1 MSEYDSVST
10 PDDVLKL
17 AQQRTGL
24 TEIEAQT
31 WRPGLAILLE
41 ELNSS
46 PVVTPQGREQQ
57 LDQYVAAL
65 SNRLQVHDY
74 VRQHPEVLDE
84 KIERPLVTLGMPRTG
99 TTVISYLLDQDPAR
113 RSLLH
118 WECVHPV
125 PPATTETLRT
135 DPRCLALLEEHK
147 QIIKFVKEANMPLP
161 HWEDADGPTEDMF
174 IHNQDFKALSW
185 DAFSPTP
192 RYSDWLID
200 EADMTSTYEYMKRFL
215 QVLQSKAPG
224 AWSLKMP
231 SHSVHIETLLK
242 VFPDV
247 RMVWAHRDP
256 YRATG
261 SLCNMWMLPQKMV
274 IKDEDIDRKALGHKA
289 MRQMQAHVERPLRAR
304 ERIGDH
310 RFFHMY
316 YHEMMRD
323 PMDVMRRLYAWAGDE
338 LTPAVETRM
347 QKWLTDHPQDLSQT
361 GTSTPSTSTGS
372 AWTCSNLS
380 SRSTWRHSTSTSKA
394 PRSVA
399 MRVAM
404 VTGPGQTQVRPR
416 AQA

>member
-1 MSEYDSVST
+1 MSECDSVST
-10 PDDVLKL
+10 PDDVLTL

-24 TEIEAQT
+24 TDVDSDS

-41 ELNSS
+41 ELNTSS
-46 PVVTPQGREQQ
+46 VVTPSGRDHQI
-57 LDQYVAAL
+57 DSYVKAL

-74 VRQHPEVLDE
+74 VRRNPDVLDE

-135 DPRCLALLEEHK
+135 DPRCVALLEEQK
-147 QIIKFVKEANMPLP
+147 QIIKFVKEANMPMV

-174 IHNQDFKALSW
+174 IHNADFKALSW
-185 DAFSPTP
+185 DAWSPTA
-192 RYSDWLID
+192 RYADWLIN
-200 EADMTSTYEYMKRFL
+200 EADMTSTYEYQKRVL

-224 AWSLKMP
+224 IWSLKMP
-231 SHSVHIETLLK
+231 SHAAHIEALLK

-256 YRATG
+256 YKATG
-261 SLCNMWMLPQKMV
+261 SLCNMWMVPQKMAMNEADV
-274 IKDEDIDRKALGHKA
+274 DRNALGRKA
-289 MRQMQAHVERPLRAR
+289 MMQMKAHVERPLRAR

-323 PMDVMRRLYAWAGDE
+323 PMDVMRRLYEWAGDE
-338 LTPAVETRM
+338 LTPDVEARM
-347 QKWLTDHPQDLSQT
+347 RTWLTEHPQNLFAPNKYTLDEYGLSVDMLKPVFEEYL
-361 GTSTPSTSTGS
+361 STFDIEFEST
-372 AWTCSNLS
+372 
-380 SRSTWRHSTSTSKA
+380 
-394 PRSVA
+394 
-399 MRVAM
+399 
-404 VTGPGQTQVRPR
+404 
-416 AQA
+416 

>member
-1 MSEYDSVST
+1 VGEFDSVSA

-24 TEIEAQT
+24 SEIDGQS

-41 ELNSS
+41 ELNASL
-46 PVVTPQGREQQ
+46 VVTPSGRDHQI
-57 LDQYVAAL
+57 DTYVTAL

-74 VRQHPEVLDE
+74 VLKHPEVLDE
-84 KIERPLVTLGMPRTG
+84 TIERPLVTLGMPRTG
-99 TTVISYLLDQDPAR
+99 TTVVSYLLDQDPRR

-135 DPRCLALLEEHK
+135 DPRCLALLEQQR
-147 QIIKFVKEANMPLP
+147 QIIAFVKEAKMPMV

-174 IHNQDFKALSW
+174 IHNADFQALSW
-185 DAFSPTP
+185 DAWSPTA
-192 RYSDWLID
+192 RYGDWLID
-200 EADMTSTYEYMKRFL
+200 EADMTSTYEYQKRVL

-224 AWSLKMP
+224 IWSLKMP
-231 SHSVHIETLLK
+231 SHSVHVEALLK

-261 SLCNMWMLPQKMV
+261 SLCNMWMVPQKMAMS
-274 IKDEDIDRKALGHKA
+274 EADIDRNALGRKA
-289 MRQMQAHVERPLRAR
+289 ARQMQAHVERPLRAR

-310 RFFHMY
+310 RFFDMY

-323 PMDVMRRLYAWAGDE
+323 PMDVMRRLYEWAGDE
-338 LTPAVETRM
+338 LTSDAEAWM
-347 QKWLTDHPQDLSQT
+347 QKWLTEHPQDLFGPNKYT
-361 GTSTPSTSTGS
+361 LDEYG
-372 AWTCSNLS
+372 LS
-380 SRSTWRHSTSTSKA
+380 VEMLEPVFAEYLATFDIELER
-394 PRSVA
+394 
-399 MRVAM
+399 
-404 VTGPGQTQVRPR
+404 
-416 AQA
+416 

>member
-1 MSEYDSVST
+1 MSDYDSVST

-24 TEIEAQT
+24 TEIDGES

-41 ELNSS
+41 EVNAS
-46 PVVTPQGREQQ
+46 PVITPQGRENQMN
-57 LDQYVAAL
+57 QYITAVG
-65 SNRLQVHDY
+65 NRLKVHDY
-74 VRQHPEVLDE
+74 VGKHPEVLDE

-135 DPRCLALLEEHK
+135 DPRCLALIEE
-147 QIIKFVKEANMPLP
+147 QQQMIKFVTEAKMPLP

-192 RYSDWLID
+192 RYSEWLID

-215 QVLQSKAPG
+215 QVLQSQAPG
-224 AWSLKMP
+224 TWSLKMP
-231 SHSVHIETLLK
+231 SHAVHIETLLN

-247 RMVWAHRDP
+247 RIIWAHRDP
-256 YRATG
+256 YKATG
-261 SLCNMWMLPQKMV
+261 SLCNMWMLPQRMV
-274 IKDEDIDRKALGHKA
+274 INEEDIDRKGLGRKA
-289 MRQMQAHVERPLRAR
+289 MKQMKEHVERPLRAR
-304 ERIGDH
+304 ECIGDH

-323 PMDVMRRLYAWAGDE
+323 PMDVMHRLYEWAGDE
-338 LTPAVETRM
+338 LTPGVEARM
-347 QKWLTDHPQDLSQT
+347 QKWLTEHPQDLF
-361 GTSTPSTSTGS
+361 
-372 AWTCSNLS
+372 
-380 SRSTWRHSTSTSKA
+380 
-394 PRSVA
+394 
-399 MRVAM
+399 
-404 VTGPGQTQVRPR
+404 GPNKYTLDEYGLTVEMLEPVFKEYLATFDIELER
-416 AQA
+416 